1 MTPATFEMDNCMPD
15 WNDDFDFGA
24 FLNLPPDDVD
34 QGAEDG

>member
-1 MTPATFEMDNCMPD
+1 MTRASFEMDNSMPD
-15 WNDDFDFGA
+15 SMDDFDFRA